1 MNRRFAGSNN
11 IADVIR
17 NRRTQCGFT
26 LLETLIAMALG
37 LMVLAGV
44 LQFVSRLVEGNTTTL
59 KVTRLEQD
67 VRTLMD
73 MMVQDIRRAG
83 QFPEAASDLGS
94 PAKFVIDQPTAPTI
108 DGQPLRAGQLGSSL
122 TYAYREAD
130 GKLVSGRFSHDAK
143 AGTILM
149 HTGTAAAPETVSDPA
164 FMTVTQL
171 EFEASVAQVFAGGMA
186 MSLPSLQVSI
196 VARLKSDPAV
206 ERVLVD
212 RITWRNPV
220 ASP

>member
-1 MNRRFAGSNN
+1 MNRRSAGSDKSVE
-11 IADVIR
+11 IIKRCRAQR
-17 NRRTQCGFT
+17 GFS
-26 LLETLIAMALG
+26 LLETLIAMTLG
-37 LMVLAGV
+37 LMVLASV
-44 LQFVSRLVEGNTTTL
+44 LQFMSRLVEGNTTTL

-83 QFPEAASDLGS
+83 QFPEAISDIGV
-94 PAKFVIDQPTAPTI
+94 PAKFVMDQPAVPAI
-108 DGQPLRAGQLGSSL
+108 DGQAFYAGQRGSSL

-130 GKLVSGRFSHDAK
+130 GKLVSGRFTHDAK

-149 HTGTAAAPETVSDPA
+149 HTGTASAPETVTDPA
-164 FMTVTQL
+164 FMTVTELDFQAAL
-171 EFEASVAQVFAGGMA
+171 AQISAGDMSMSV
-186 MSLPSLQVSI
+186 PSLQIRI
-196 VARLKSDPAV
+196 VARLKSDPTI

>member
-11 IADVIR
+11 FAEVIR

-26 LLETLIAMALG
+26 LLETIIAMALG

-59 KVTRLEQD
+59 KMTRLEQD

-83 QFPEAASDLGS
+83 QFPEATADLGS
-94 PAKFVIDQPTAPTI
+94 PAKFVADQPTIPTI
-108 DGQPLRAGQLGSSL
+108 DGKAIHAGMRGSTL
-122 TYAYREAD
+122 TYAYREPD
-130 GKLVSGRFSHDAK
+130 GKLVSGSFSHDPK

-149 HTGTAAAPETVSDPA
+149 HTGTAAAPETISDPA

-171 EFEASVAQVFAGGMA
+171 EFDPALTEVQTGSMNMA
-186 MSLPSLQVSI
+186 LPSLQIRI
-196 VARLKSDPAV
+196 VAKLKSDPTV